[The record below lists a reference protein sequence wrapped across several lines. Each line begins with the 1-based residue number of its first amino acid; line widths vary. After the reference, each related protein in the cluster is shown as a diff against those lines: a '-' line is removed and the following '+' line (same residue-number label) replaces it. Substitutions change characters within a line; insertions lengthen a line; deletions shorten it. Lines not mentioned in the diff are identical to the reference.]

1 MKAYK
6 PSSNSITS
14 GQLFQ
19 EPCDYEHTRLIVWEM
34 ADMLSLDLV
43 DKGLVTNQIVLTIDY
58 DRESLADGHYTG
70 EVVSDRYGRQ
80 VPKHAHGTQNLDK
93 HTSSTRKMIEAT
105 MMLFERIFD
114 KSLLARRINL
124 VVCNVIKESDV
135 PESESYEQL
144 SLFDTEETIQNRA
157 DDEKALEKER
167 ALQEAMLTIKHKF
180 GKNAVLKGMNFTES
194 ATAKERNRQIGGHKA

>member
-6 PSSNSITS
+6 PSNNSITS
-14 GQLFQ
+14 GQVLQ
-19 EPCDYEHTRLIVWEM
+19 EPCDYERTRLIVWEM

-43 DKGLVTNQIVLTIDY
+43 DKGLVTDQIVLTVGY
-58 DRESLADGHYTG
+58 DRESLSDGHYRG

-80 VPKHAHGTQNLDK
+80 IPKHAHGTQNLDK

-105 MMLFERIFD
+105 MTLFDRIFD
-114 KSLLARRINL
+114 KTLLARRINL
-124 VVCNVIKESDV
+124 VACNVIKESDV

-144 SLFDTEETIQNRA
+144 SLFDTEETIQDRA

-180 GKNAVLKGMNFTES
+180 GKNAVLKGTNFTEG
-194 ATAKERNRQIGGHKA
+194 ATAKERNLQIGGHKK